1 MDLTQHLHVA
11 MAALTAVDPAA
22 TAGALPTAT
31 HLPGGAAPHMEEVE
45 LMAQEAELM
54 AQEVECME
62 EEAMGHR
69 MVQEEGLMAQEEGR
83 MAQEVGL
90 MAQVLMVAQ
99 ATALVYLSHLILCIR
114 T

>member
-1 MDLTQHLHVA
+1 MVLTQPLHVVT
-11 MAALTAVDPAA
+11 AAHTVAVPAA
-22 TAGALPTAT
+22 MGGALPTVT
-31 HLPGGAAPHMEEVE
+31 HLPGGVVAPHMGQEAGLMVQEAG
-45 LMAQEAELM
+45 LMAQEAEAM
-54 AQEVECME
+54 AQLTVQ

-69 MVQEEGLMAQEEGR
+69 MPQEEGL

-99 ATALVYLSHLILCIR
+99 ATALVLLSHLILCIR